1 MSLSEKLKKAN
12 KAERGLPCGIGK
24 LLSIVSDEDK
34 EALELIFSTKA
45 GNGAVSNIKI
55 HEIIRSEGHEIAFA
69 SIKINYLVLTYFL
82 LDFHSYDEQK
92 QYNFKLVNLKLFYIT
107 HFLMKLIYPSL

>member
-1 MSLSEKLKKAN
+1 MSLSDKLKKAN
-12 KAERGLPCGIGK
+12 KAERGLPCGVGK

-55 HEIIRSEGHEIAFA
+55 HEIIRSEGHDIAFA
-69 SIKINYLVLTYFL
+69 SIRLHRSKTCRC
-82 LDFHSYDEQK
+82 
-92 QYNFKLVNLKLFYIT
+92 YIGKASQANMHQNT
-107 HFLMKLIYPSL
+107 ELEKHNE

>member
-1 MSLSEKLKKAN
+1 VSLSEKLKKAN

-55 HEIIRSEGHEIAFA
+55 HEIIRSEGHDIAFA
-69 SIKINYLVLTYFL
+69 SIRLHRSKTCRCYIGKVNRVSTQ
-82 LDFHSYDEQK
+82 LDAELEK
-92 QYNFKLVNLKLFYIT
+92 NNE
-107 HFLMKLIYPSL
+107 

>member
-34 EALELIFSTKA
+34 KALEIIFSTKA

-55 HEIIRSEGHEIAFA
+55 HEIIRSEGHDIAFS
-69 SIKINYLVLTYFL
+69 SIRLHRSKTCRCYIGKVNQVNIQ
-82 LDFHSYDEQK
+82 LDTELEKHNE
-92 QYNFKLVNLKLFYIT
+92 
-107 HFLMKLIYPSL
+107 

>member
-55 HEIIRSEGHEIAFA
+55 HEIIRSEGHDIAFA
-69 SIKINYLVLTYFL
+69 SIRLHRSKTCRC
-82 LDFHSYDEQK
+82 
-92 QYNFKLVNLKLFYIT
+92 YIGRAASQLNMHQNT
-107 HFLMKLIYPSL
+107 ELEKHNE

>member
-1 MSLSEKLKKAN
+1 MSLSEKLKIAT
-12 KAERGLPCGIGK
+12 KAERGLPCGVGK

-55 HEIIRSEGHEIAFA
+55 HEIIRSEGHDIAFA
-69 SIKINYLVLTYFL
+69 SIRLHRSKTCRC
-82 LDFHSYDEQK
+82 
-92 QYNFKLVNLKLFYIT
+92 YIGRVSKGNT
-107 HFLMKLIYPSL
+107 QVDTELEKNNE